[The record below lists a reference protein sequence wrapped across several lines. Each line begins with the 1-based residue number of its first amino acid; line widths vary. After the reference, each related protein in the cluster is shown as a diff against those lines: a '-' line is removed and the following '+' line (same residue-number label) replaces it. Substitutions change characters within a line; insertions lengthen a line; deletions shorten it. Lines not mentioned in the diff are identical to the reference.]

1 MKNKTASHDYDSIL
15 SDARRILLEAGWTM
29 IGHFS
34 GEHWTNGEK
43 RVCISKDEVK
53 VISPVPC
60 IMSLDSFI
68 STKGK
73 GVTV

>member
-53 VISPVPC
+53 VISPLPC

-73 GVTV
+73 GVLS

>member
-1 MKNKTASHDYDSIL
+1 MIDKARKIL
-15 SDARRILLEAGWTM
+15 IDVGWNM
-29 IGHFS
+29 VGHFA
-34 GEHWTNGEK
+34 GEHWTIGEK
-43 RVCISKDEVK
+43 RVCISKDEVR
-53 VISPVPC
+53 VIDPVPY

>member
-1 MKNKTASHDYDSIL
+1 MKNETASHDYDSIL
-15 SDARRILLEAGWTM
+15 SDARRILLDAGWTM

-53 VISPVPC
+53 VISPLPC

-73 GVTV
+73 GVLS

>member
-1 MKNKTASHDYDSIL
+1 MIDKARKIL
-15 SDARRILLEAGWTM
+15 ITAGWIM
-29 IGHFS
+29 VGHFS

>member
-1 MKNKTASHDYDSIL
+1 MIDK
-15 SDARRILLEAGWTM
+15 ARKILLDAGWTM
-29 IGHFS
+29 VGHFS
-34 GEHWTNGEK
+34 GEHWTNGKK
-43 RVCISKDEVK
+43 RVCISEDEGK
-53 VISPVPC
+53 VISHLPR